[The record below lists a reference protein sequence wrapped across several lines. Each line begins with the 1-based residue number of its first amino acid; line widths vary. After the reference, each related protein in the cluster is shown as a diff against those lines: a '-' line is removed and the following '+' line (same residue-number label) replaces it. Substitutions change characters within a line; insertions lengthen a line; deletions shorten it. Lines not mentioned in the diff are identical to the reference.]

1 MNEPVQK
8 LLGVTLAAMVQGHA
22 VLFTTL
28 WLPGA
33 VVLPIVASWW
43 LHERIEVPAQRYGRG
58 VAASTISAA

>member
-1 MNEPVQK
+1 
-8 LLGVTLAAMVQGHA
+8 
-22 VLFTTL
+22 VLFTAL